1 MTGRTGG
8 RRGLAISLVLA
19 AIASVVPPAA
29 AAQGTA
35 AARQSVPALPPTPA
49 EAAGWLASTPPD
61 SALPWLERLAADPGA
76 RLRVDTLAVIP
87 AAGAASAAIPVAFLP
102 PPRGRAAPGAE
113 TGGGAEGRLRVLVV
127 GGQHG
132 DERAGYEV
140 ALRLARDLAAGPL
153 APLREALDVAVVPV
167 LNPVGMRLGTR
178 EDGAGIDPNRDH
190 VTLSSPAVRALW
202 ELYARWRPH
211 VVLDLHEMGP
221 SPYAAQVGIPTH
233 PNADPDLVEL
243 ARYRLLPHV
252 VRRLAAANVRF
263 HEYVAVHPDPAGPPV
278 AGADTFVSLAPIAAN
293 NARNAF
299 TLAGSLGLLLE
310 TASGGEVDG
319 LRERSDRLH
328 LMATAF
334 LEVVA
339 GLADEVRDAVGRGA
353 QEEPSPLLALRARN
367 APDPERPYLLWQRW
381 NLRGVA
387 VPDTLAPWRPRV
399 ERLAALPVPAAW
411 AIRPEARDLAAL
423 AALHGIR
430 VERLTAPARV
440 RVGVYRD
447 PGAPVPRERT
457 LEPGTWIVPAD
468 QRGQRLAFT
477 LLEPGS
483 EDGWFGAAAPVTGHP
498 AGAEPP
504 VVRIG
509 RPLPQLRSEPADPTE
524 TPRDREPPG
533 APPPGRAP

>member
-1 MTGRTGG
+1 MRTSPAPA
-8 RRGLAISLVLA
+8 RRLALAVALVALA
-19 AIASVVPPAA
+19 SGSAPGAR
-29 AAQGTA
+29 AQ
-35 AARQSVPALPPTPA
+35 AARDVPPPTPA

-61 SALPWLERLAADPGA
+61 SAFPWLARLAERVGA
-76 RLRVDTLAVIP
+76 EIRVDTLAVVP
-87 AAGAASAAIPVAFLP
+87 ASDGSPATIPVAFLP
-102 PPRGRAAPGAE
+102 PPDGPAAAPGR
-113 TGGGAEGRLRVLVV
+113 GADGRLRVLVV

-153 APLREALDVAVVPV
+153 GPLRETLDVAVVPV

-178 EDGAGIDPNRDH
+178 EDGAGTDLNRDH
-190 VTLSSPAVRALW
+190 AALTSPAVRALW
-202 ELYARWRPH
+202 ELYAAWRPH

-221 SPYAAQVGIPTH
+221 SPYSAQVGIPTH
-233 PNADPDLVEL
+233 PNVDPGLVEL

-252 VRRLAAANVRF
+252 VRRLAEANVRF

-278 AGADTFVSLAPIAAN
+278 AEADTFVSLAPIAAN

-310 TASGGEVDG
+310 TASGGEIDG

-328 LMATAF
+328 LMATAV

-339 GLADEVRDAVGRGA
+339 GLADPLRAATGRGA
-353 QEEPSPLLALRARN
+353 QDDPSPLLALRARN
-367 APDPERPYLLWQRW
+367 AADPERPFLLWQRW
-381 NLRGVA
+381 NARGVA

-423 AALHGIR
+423 VARHGIR
-430 VERLTAPARV
+430 VDRLAAPARV
-440 RVGVYRD
+440 RVGVYREA
-447 PGAPVPRERT
+447 GAPIARERT
-457 LEPGTWIVPAD
+457 LETGSWIVPAD
-468 QRGQRLAFT
+468 QPGQRLAFT

-483 EDGWFGAAAPVTGHP
+483 EDGWFGTAGPVTGHP
-498 AGAEPP
+498 AGAEPS

-509 RPLPQLRSEPADPTE
+509 RPLPALVVVPADPAD
-524 TPRDREPPG
+524 PAGD
-533 APPPGRAP
+533 PGRRDPAAGAAR